1 MKLMLC
7 ENGKESLLD
16 SPLYAAELKADGTH
30 IRAKKNGT
38 VRIFGR
44 PKKSGIP
51 EYTERLPELVE
62 ALGLLPGTF
71 ELVGEAVVYKDG
83 RTWFEGSQRRCSTQN
98 KSKIELYK
106 RKYPAL
112 LLTFDITELDGKDL
126 KGLGYEERKKVLFEL
141 LDEEANGR
149 RGWQHIRPLAHVIK
163 DKRKFFDEVVK
174 QGEEGVILKR
184 LNSTYERR
192 RSKSWLKVKHWQ
204 IERLKVVGFT
214 EGKPGGKR
222 DGLFGSL
229 VVAKL
234 EDDGS
239 LVYRGKVGSGFN
251 DAEVRKIYKMLSEH
265 TTDVLSVRAPDE
277 YQPVDMDLE
286 VTVKFYEET
295 KNGVIRF
302 PSLLKD
308 DRNRNMIHY
317 ETTIEPTT
325 KGRVVQSNLKTMLNR
340 MKE

>member
-7 ENGKESLLD
+7 ENGKESQLD

-51 EYTERLPELVE
+51 EYTDRLPELVE
-62 ALGLLPGTF
+62 ALEVLPGTF
-71 ELVGEAVVYKDG
+71 EIVGEAVVYKDG
-83 RTWFEGSQRRCSTQN
+83 RTWFEGSQRRCSTQD
-98 KSKIELYK
+98 KSKIAIYQ
-106 RKYPAL
+106 RKHPIM
-112 LLTFDITELDGKDL
+112 LLTFDVTELDGQDL
-126 KGLGYEERKKVLFEL
+126 TGHTYEARKQALFNL
-141 LDEEANGR
+141 
-149 RGWQHIRPLAHVIK
+149 IK
-163 DKRKFFDEVVK
+163 DTPQESVQYLPHVVEDKRAFFDEVVE

-192 RSKSWLKVKHWQ
+192 RSRNWLKVKHWQ

-265 TTDVLSVRAPDE
+265 TTDVLSVKAPDD

-302 PSLLKD
+302 PSLKKD

-317 ETTIEPTT
+317 ETTIEPTVE
-325 KGRVVQSNLKTMLNR
+325 GRKVQSNLKAMLEK
-340 MKE
+340 MK